1 MLIMPLFITIQVWVV
16 GMTKFGLSGY
26 CYERPVNKT
35 GSWEEKGEDRGE
47 EEEDG

>member
-1 MLIMPLFITIQVWVV
+1 MPLFITIQVWVA

-47 EEEDG
+47 EEEEDG